1 MLERGGERMTHP
13 ILSLQAGLVAALRDA
28 GLTVFDTPPQGQA
41 LPYVVIARH
50 DVLPR
55 DGDAAPGHE
64 HRLLL
69 HAWTAE
75 ASRKSAVAIA
85 ETVVAAALEA
95 ELNGDALTVTL
106 RRHDRTDTAIDP
118 VTGRAR
124 AAIGMTFYSEPA
136 S

>member
-1 MLERGGERMTHP
+1 MSHP
-13 ILSLQAGLVAALRDA
+13 ILSLQGTLVAALRDA
-28 GLTVFDTPPQGQA
+28 GLTAFDTPPQRQ
-41 LPYVVIARH
+41 LPPYVVIARH

-85 ETVVAAALEA
+85 EQVVSTALGA
-95 ELNGDALTVTL
+95 ELSGDALMVTL

-124 AAIGMTFYSEPA
+124 AAVSMTFYSEPND
-136 S
+136 